1 MLELIKR
8 KTNSQSEYAK
18 KKDKDQ
24 QPKPPRQQSSAANSN
39 TEGTGASRPNAK
51 RQRVAEPDADKH
63 EPDAMKLLADAVISV
78 TGPKDGS
85 KSARPTHS
93 AKLPIP
99 HGQNTDHGILP
110 KPFFDYTVKQYP
122 IKKICIEFSLVVCLT
137 APPLFFVIMLVVAEG
152 VG

>member
-8 KTNSQSEYAK
+8 KTNSQSEYAQ
-18 KKDKDQ
+18 KKDKDP

-39 TEGTGASRPNAK
+39 TEGTGASRPNVK

-99 HGQNTDHGILP
+99 QGPNTDHGIHGILP
-110 KPFFDYTVKQYP
+110 EPICDYTVKQYP
-122 IKKICIEFSLVVCLT
+122 IKKICIEFTLVV
-137 APPLFFVIMLVVAEG
+137 
-152 VG
+152 